1 MSITKEELVQTIL
14 VSTALF
20 QERFDKDSKP
30 DVMKRYEILQ
40 SEVEETLK
48 AIAENDLI
56 EILDGY
62 CDQMYVIG
70 GSVDKFKDDNN
81 LKESYLNQ
89 LKNCLNHALLYFSLE
104 CILDAFNDIHISNM
118 SKVHLSFF
126 HVQETFMRYKL
137 EVKDWRIKQISE
149 TEILVYDNSINK
161 LLKPSNYKKANLK
174 PILQKYGYC

>member
-1 MSITKEELVQTIL
+1 MITKEELISTIL
-14 VSTALF
+14 ACTTQF

-48 AIAENDLI
+48 AIAENDI
-56 EILDGY
+56 VEIADGFI
-62 CDQMYVIG
+62 DQLYVIG
-70 GSVDKFKDDNN
+70 GSVDKFKGSKFKEDYIAQLNDVLNRALTYFN
-81 LKESYLNQ
+81 LD
-89 LKNCLNHALLYFSLE
+89 CLHE
-104 CILDAFNDIHISNM
+104 CFIDIHNSNM

-126 HVQETFMRYKL
+126 HVQETFERYHL
-137 EVKDWRIKQISE
+137 DVKDWRIKQISE

-174 PILQKYGYC
+174 PILEKYGYC